1 MLTALCLFPKT
12 CLIRTSFQY
21 KDNSAINIKRG
32 LEFTGANNELS
43 QGFCKLSVE
52 AQHTH
57 RNVHLSLAAPGPRDG
72 PFQSPS
78 LIPQSLSSPRE
89 TLLWLLIAQIAFAV
103 WGLCRQDAIFCV
115 WPLSLNIILWDPTV
129 LLNVVIH
136 YSFLGLCK
144 TPLCECVTIYV
155 SILLSRNLSHFICS
169 LKPQKSP
176 AFSLTQKAGSTDEIH
191 HLLSA
196 FEWSDQRNF
205 FVYLPWQN

>member
-89 TLLWLLIAQIAFAV
+89 TLLWLL
-103 WGLCRQDAIFCV
+103 
-115 WPLSLNIILWDPTV
+115 N
-129 LLNVVIH
+129 
-136 YSFLGLCK
+136 
-144 TPLCECVTIYV
+144 
-155 SILLSRNLSHFICS
+155 
-169 LKPQKSP
+169 
-176 AFSLTQKAGSTDEIH
+176 STDSFCCLGALQARCN
-191 HLLSA
+191 LLCLASFA
-196 FEWSDQRNF
+196 QHY
-205 FVYLPWQN
+205 FVRPNRTVECSYTLFILRAL